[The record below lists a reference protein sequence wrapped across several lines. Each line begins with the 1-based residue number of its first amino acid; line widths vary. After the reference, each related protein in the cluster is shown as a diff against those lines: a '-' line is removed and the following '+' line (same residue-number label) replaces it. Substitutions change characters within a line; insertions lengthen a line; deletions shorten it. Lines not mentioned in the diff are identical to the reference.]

1 MSAGQAVSTS
11 VWDIDLNLSNG
22 ALAFESL
29 DYVYVPAADVD
40 AAADAFVASLG
51 AQLIWKVRGMGT
63 TVACLRVSD
72 EGPAILLSGHLEGT
86 EPILVYRVADY
97 AAALDA
103 LRAAGAEDI
112 RELEIPQGPCA
123 SVRAPAQLRLAV
135 YELRRPGVIESFAGR
150 IDG

>member
-1 MSAGQAVSTS
+1 MNRCAVAALPIAHLLRRMRESMSAGQAVSTS

-72 EGPAILLSGHLEGT
+72 EG
-86 EPILVYRVADY
+86 
-97 AAALDA
+97 
-103 LRAAGAEDI
+103 
-112 RELEIPQGPCA
+112 
-123 SVRAPAQLRLAV
+123 
-135 YELRRPGVIESFAGR
+135 RPSS
-150 IDG
+150 